1 MQSIRSVAATAIV
14 ALALAAPA
22 YAVTADNFP
31 PKTTRDLL
39 ALCSASANDP
49 LAAAAINFCHGFAQ
63 GAVAVQIEND
73 AAERISQHLF
83 CLPSPRPAFQQAV
96 QMFNAWAAAHPANLD
111 GPPADGFFQFL
122 RDTYP
127 CPTGR

>member
-1 MQSIRSVAATAIV
+1 MRVVLS
-14 ALALAAPA
+14 LAAAALLVLSLPA
-22 YAVTADNFP
+22 AAGAVTADNFP
-31 PKTTRDLL
+31 PRTTRDLL
-39 ALCSASANDP
+39 ALCSAGANDP
-49 LAAAAINFCHGFAQ
+49 LATAAINFCHGFAQ
-63 GAVAVQIEND
+63 GAVAVQLEND
-73 AAERISQHLF
+73 AAERMSQHLF

-96 QMFNAWAAAHPANLD
+96 QMFNAWATAHPANLD